1 MYEQSKEDIMKGVA
15 YWTEAIDKAGLK
27 DKLLPFN
34 DVLVGQDTP
43 PADAEPMLRDVELD
57 GAKVDIYHWDYPK
70 QDTSSHR
77 IYIYRKERITK

>member
-1 MYEQSKEDIMKGVA
+1 MYETNREDIMKGVT
-15 YWTEAIDKAGLK
+15 YWTEQIEKAGLK

-34 DVLVGQDTP
+34 DVLVGQEAPGGDV
-43 PADAEPMLRDVELD
+43 EPMLQDVILD

-77 IYIYRKERITK
+77 IYIYRKERVKN